1 MAPRTANTC
10 GTKGCKICRDP
21 WQLCWLLVS
30 SLVEYADFVCRAG
43 LWATFFMTAINRPF
57 FSSVFVGIS
66 IYLSF
71 SSLGGVEPKRGLS
84 VLPQRLQKLVA
95 YHSFLFLVRRTLPT
109 WEIPFWCWTTSAWEM
124 GRCRQNASVF
134 FLFLCTFLCFL
145 MLLCC

>member
-1 MAPRTANTC
+1 MELNRWHPGLQIPVERKAVKSAEIHDSCAGYWFHHWWN
-10 GTKGCKICRDP
+10 
-21 WQLCWLLVS
+21 LLSLSAELVS
-30 SLVEYADFVCRAG
+30 EPQS
-43 LWATFFMTAINRPF
+43 FFMTAINRPF

-109 WEIPFWCWTTSAWEM
+109 WEIPFWC
-124 GRCRQNASVF
+124 
-134 FLFLCTFLCFL
+134 
-145 MLLCC
+145 